1 VFQVGA
7 RGGEQIMKISS
18 KWRVESIE
26 QIIRIVLSVINSA
39 SYYTRIFNMMN
50 RSADGCYVAVSSQGN
65 FYLMWELGQVW

>member
-26 QIIRIVLSVINSA
+26 QIIRTVLSVINGA
-39 SYYTRIFNMMN
+39 IYYTRILNMVN
-50 RSADGCYVAVSSQGN
+50 RSADRRYVDVSSQGN
-65 FYLMWELGQVW
+65 FYLMWELG